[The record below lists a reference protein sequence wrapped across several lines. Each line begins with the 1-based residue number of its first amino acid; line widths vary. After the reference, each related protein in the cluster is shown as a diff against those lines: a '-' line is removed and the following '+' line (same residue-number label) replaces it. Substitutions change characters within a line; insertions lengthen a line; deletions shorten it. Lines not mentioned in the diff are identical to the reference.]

1 MNKLKE
7 TFLNFKRKEIVTPDS
22 NISFARKYLIPGIA
36 LILSLVSIGQF
47 YLSTITENE
56 LIEVVGK
63 IISINKLSNEKVIIY
78 LEGNTN
84 PFYFFEKNSYYINEI
99 INEVKLNDIISIKHR
114 TKFQSLVGTG
124 KELQIVHLSKDSKVI
139 YNFNNF
145 QKMYFER
152 GKFGLL
158 CSLIML
164 LLYIWLK
171 IRYEVR

>member
-22 NISFARKYLIPGIA
+22 KISFARKYLIPGIA

-63 IISINKLSNEKVIIY
+63 IASINKLSNEKVIIY
-78 LEGNTN
+78 FKGNTN
-84 PFYFFEKNSYYINEI
+84 PFYFFEKNSDNINEI

-139 YNFNNF
+139 YSFNNI
-145 QKMYFER
+145 QKMYFDR

-171 IRYEVR
+171 IRYKIR